1 MKRPLTLL
9 LIVMAAWCHGQADSI
24 TVLTREALLQLVIDN
39 HPAVKQAMLRDRI
52 AEATERSARGA
63 FDPRAEAGYA
73 EKTFEDKLYYGLLD
87 AGLRVPTWFGAEF
100 FAGFEETDGAF
111 ANLQE
116 RTPADGLLKA
126 GANLQLGQGLFIDRR
141 RAELQRAFAFRDLA
155 EGEKRQLLN
164 DIFHDVLS
172 DHIDWIVAYRHMRI
186 AELAVSRAEVRT
198 NAVRNSF
205 IGGDRPA
212 IDTLEAL
219 LQLQDRQMRLRD
231 AQIGLQNA
239 GLVLS
244 NHLWDPYMRP
254 LELLPGVLPD
264 TLDLI
269 APEADPDPEQ
279 LIARAMEEHPRILE
293 FQGQL
298 QQFEIDRRLRS
309 EMFKPQLDLNYT
321 FLANGGLIAGEDAT
335 DFNGSD
341 RRWGIN
347 FSMPLLLRKERGQY
361 ALATLRLTEAEMGV
375 ERVRQEIRTTIGRSY
390 NEVALMRGQVR
401 LGQQMVDN
409 YRALFQGESSRFQ
422 SGESSLFLVNQ
433 REIALIDSRLQQVDR
448 EARLRKAYFVL
459 ERDAG
464 VLWRN
469 YLAGEAR

>member
-1 MKRPLTLL
+1 MKRPLTSL
-9 LIVMAAWCHGQADSI
+9 LILIAAWCHGQADSI
-24 TVLTREALLQLVIDN
+24 TVLSREALLQLVVDN
-39 HPAVKQAMLRDRI
+39 HPAVKQALLRDRI
-52 AEATERSARGA
+52 AQATERSARGA

-73 EKTFEDKLYYGLLD
+73 EKTFENKLYYGLLD

-100 FAGFEETDGAF
+100 FAGFEDTDGSF

-141 RAELQRAFAFRDLA
+141 RAELQRAIAFRDLA
-155 EGEKRQLLN
+155 EGEKRKLLN
-164 DIFHDVLS
+164 DIFYDVLR
-172 DHIDWIVAYRHMRI
+172 DHIDWIVAYRSVRI
-186 AELAVSRAEVRT
+186 AEIAVSRAEVRF

-219 LQLQDRQMRLRD
+219 LQLQDRRMRLRD
-231 AQIGLQNA
+231 AEIGFQNS
-239 GLVLS
+239 GLELS

-254 LELLPGVLPD
+254 LEMMPEVIPD

-269 APEADPDPEQ
+269 ASEADPDREQ
-279 LIARAMEEHPRILE
+279 LIARSMEEHPRVLE
-293 FQGQL
+293 FQGRL

-309 EMFKPQLDLNYT
+309 EMFKPQLDLSYT
-321 FLANGGLIAGEDAT
+321 FLANGGMIAGEGT
-335 DFNGSD
+335 TELNGND

-347 FSMPLLLRKERGQY
+347 LSMPLLLRKERGEY
-361 ALATLRLTEAEMGV
+361 TLATLRLTEAEMGV
-375 ERVRQEIRTTIGRSY
+375 ERVRQEIRTTVGRSF
-390 NEVALMRGQVR
+390 NEVALMRQQVQ
-401 LGQQMVDN
+401 LGQSMVDN
-409 YRALFQGESSRFQ
+409 YRALFEGENGRFQ

-448 EARLRKAYFVL
+448 EARLRKAFFVL